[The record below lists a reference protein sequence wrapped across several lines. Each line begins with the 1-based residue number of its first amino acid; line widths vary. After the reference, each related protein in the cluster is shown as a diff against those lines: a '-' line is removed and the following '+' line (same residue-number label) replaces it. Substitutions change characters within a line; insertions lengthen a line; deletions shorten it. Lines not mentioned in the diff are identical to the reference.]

1 MIFLKLHLR
10 PKNTFPVKLF
20 DGEFIFIQS
29 FIIKK
34 WWGTFNLTNM
44 KQTKERV
51 AEIQV
56 SYQPAISNKP
66 IIISALD
73 AFVEIVEFFPS
84 ETIALQEKFVVMYL
98 NRCNRVLGVYPLST
112 GGITGTMVDIRLIL
126 SVALKVAATGII
138 LAHNHPSGNL
148 QPSSADK
155 DLTGKN

>member
-1 MIFLKLHLR
+1 
-10 PKNTFPVKLF
+10 
-20 DGEFIFIQS
+20 
-29 FIIKK
+29 
-34 WWGTFNLTNM
+34 M

-56 SYQPAISNKP
+56 SYRPAISNKP
-66 IIISALD
+66 VIISALD
-73 AFVEIVEFFPS
+73 AFVEIVEFFPPD
-84 ETIALQEKFVVMYL
+84 TIALQEKFVVMYL
-98 NRCNRVLGVYPLST
+98 NRCNRVLGVYPLSI

-155 DLTGKN
+155 DLTIKIIYACKYFDISVFDHLIIGPDRKYYSFADEGVL